1 MKLTD
6 IITKDVPLLNKNRPL
21 LDAIDSLNKQDV
33 EAIGISDDTK
43 PIGTLSHY
51 DILFRIGAQR
61 LRAVDP
67 ASLYISGFVRD
78 FPASLSNDTSVRKAA
93 KLMVELSTQAMPMMY
108 GETFL
113 GLVYRRSMLQ
123 LVQNSSAEI
132 STIMKRNFPLIRS
145 HDRIIQ
151 ARRLLLENG
160 VSIIPVVNEENR
172 LMGILTQKEVLNSL
186 IEFQKYVPEKNQ
198 KARIRQLSV
207 SSAMKAGAKTVE
219 GSLTIGQAAQMMC
232 KDGLTGLVVAESSKI
247 MGVVSSTEMLEYI
260 VGSFQEQ

>member
-6 IITKDVPLLNKNRPL
+6 IITKDVPMLNKNRPL
-21 LDAIDSLNKQDV
+21 LDAIDSLNKQGV
-33 EAIGISDDTK
+33 EAIGITDDGK
-43 PIGTLSHY
+43 PIGTLSY
-51 DILFRIGAQR
+51 QDILFRIGAQR

-78 FPASLSNDTSVRKAA
+78 FPASLSNDTSIRKAA
-93 KLMVELSTQAMPMMY
+93 KLMIELSSQAMPMFY

-123 LVQNSSAEI
+123 LVQDSTAEVSA
-132 STIMKRNFPLIRS
+132 IMKRNFPLIRS

-172 LMGILTQKEVLNSL
+172 LMGTITGKEVLNSL

-198 KARIRQLSV
+198 KARIRQLAV
-207 SSAMKAGAKTVE
+207 SAAMKAAPKTVE
-219 GSLTIGQAAQMMC
+219 GSLQLGQAAQLISKEC
-232 KDGLTGLVVAESSKI
+232 LPGVVVTEPSKI
-247 MGVVSSTEMLEYI
+247 IGIVSTTEILEYI